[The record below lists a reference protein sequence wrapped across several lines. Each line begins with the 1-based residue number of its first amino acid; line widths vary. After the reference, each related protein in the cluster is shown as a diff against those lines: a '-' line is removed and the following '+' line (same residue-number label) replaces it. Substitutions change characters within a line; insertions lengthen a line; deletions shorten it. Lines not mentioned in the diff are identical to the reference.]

1 MRSAA
6 LFTAAMAMLSFGF
19 TGCHTITVHRGAAC
33 ATGECSSTAQS
44 DCGCGPLR
52 GGLLGS
58 LGQGQMMAGHA
69 GHRQAAASCRRC
81 GVNLLGG
88 RGAHM
93 LGRAG
98 MGTPYTEEFAG
109 PHGPMTPTVGYPY
122 YTTRAPRDF
131 LDSNPPSI
139 GR

>member
-88 RGAHM
+88 RATWSDDANRWLSLLHD
-93 LGRAG
+93 
-98 MGTPYTEEFAG
+98 
-109 PHGPMTPTVGYPY
+109 
-122 YTTRAPRDF
+122 TRATRLPR
-131 LDSNPPSI
+131 
-139 GR
+139 